1 MTMSAQPLGTA
12 APEPGPADASV
23 TPPVSPGVAA
33 NDSPSR
39 MPTAASS
46 RHRRG
51 ESRAGV
57 RSGHGPALPTL
68 MIGGALVFWLGF
80 QTWQLVVERDLLQ
93 QAYGTQTR
101 TVENAS
107 QFRTRLDRIARETQV
122 LADKGNPNAKLL
134 VEELRKRGITINTE
148 PAKDRVPAGK

>member
-1 MTMSAQPLGTA
+1 
-12 APEPGPADASV
+12 
-23 TPPVSPGVAA
+23 
-33 NDSPSR
+33 
-39 MPTAASS
+39 
-46 RHRRG
+46 
-51 ESRAGV
+51 
-57 RSGHGPALPTL
+57 

-93 QAYGTQTR
+93 QVYATQTR